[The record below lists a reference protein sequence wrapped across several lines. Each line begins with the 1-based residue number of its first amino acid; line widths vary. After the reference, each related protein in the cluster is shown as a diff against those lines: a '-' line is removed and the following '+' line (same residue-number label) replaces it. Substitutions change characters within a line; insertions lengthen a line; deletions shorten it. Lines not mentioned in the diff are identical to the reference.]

1 MADPLFAAARALFAV
16 ARAPGRVPLEVARRR
31 RAPAIGSEERTLHHT
46 RSRHST
52 LPDEFSIQID
62 IGPDCRAYLEVGRV
76 DHSKRDIALA
86 SRRPGRRGDA
96 ADLTLA
102 IGGRVQQRVVRR
114 LVARDVQAD
123 EKAAQAPRPLREERA
138 PPVEMALLE
147 VDQPCEPELQ
157 GRAIAPRSDGLLGG
171 HEIDVW
177 AQEPRLDARDVER
190 LRADGPDAAR
200 AAGLHERVPY

>member
-1 MADPLFAAARALFAV
+1 MADPPFAAARALFAV
-16 ARAPGRVPLEVARRR
+16 ARAPGRIPLEISRRR
-31 RAPAIGSEERTLHHT
+31 RAPAIGSEKRTLHHR

-52 LPDEFSIQID
+52 LPDEFPIQID
-62 IGPDCRAYLEVGRV
+62 VSPDCRAYLEVGRV

-96 ADLTLA
+96 ADLALA
-102 IGGRVQQRVVRR
+102 VGGRVKERVVRR

-123 EKAAQAPRPLREERA
+123 EKPATSPRPLREERA

-157 GRAIAPRSDGLLGG
+157 GRAIAPGADGLLGG
-171 HEIDVW
+171 DEIDVR

-200 AAGLHERVPY
+200 AASLHE